1 MLKQASIYLIAHGS
15 SALLGLLSVVL
26 FTRLLSP
33 AEYGIYI
40 VGMGVAGIV
49 SALLFTWV
57 RLSILRFE
65 SEGGSVDI
73 RRTALHA
80 YRLSLLAAPLAVIL
94 TVYATGQSFARAL
107 FPTFLAVA
115 LGLFEFNQEI
125 LRARQ
130 NSRAYLKAAIL
141 RAAATIGL
149 SLALI
154 SAGLG
159 GIGMMLGLAGAY
171 ALTALLFA
179 PRVWERPVR
188 PFDGEAFRQM
198 VRFGVPMA
206 LSGAVFALSAA
217 LDRLIVSGYLG
228 EAAAGVYGAS
238 ADLVRQIIIFPA
250 VAIASAVF
258 PIAIRSFAESGRE
271 AVDAHLVKS
280 LELLLSVVTPAVVGL
295 AIVAPNVAS
304 LILGPEFHETAARL
318 IPILVFAQLFQ
329 TISTQFVHVSFH
341 LAKKPQLMAVQG
353 AGNLAVN
360 VVAMV
365 VLVPRFHL
373 VGAAWAL
380 VLAEGAGLV
389 FGYLL
394 GLRAHPLP
402 LAPLPVLKVAGA
414 VAAMVLATTYVEWH
428 APTRPIWNL
437 TLTVAT
443 GIIVFAAVGFAV
455 NLADVRSSLVGKA
468 RRAVFTLSKKERAAR
483 LAAGA
488 N

>member
-1 MLKQASIYLIAHGS
+1 M
-15 SALLGLLSVVL
+15 
-26 FTRLLSP
+26 
-33 AEYGIYI
+33 
-40 VGMGVAGIV
+40 
-49 SALLFTWV
+49 
-57 RLSILRFE
+57 
-65 SEGGSVDI
+65 

-80 YRLSLLAAPLAVIL
+80 YRLSLLAAPLAVVV
-94 TVYATGQSFARAL
+94 TVYATGEYFTRAL
-107 FPTFLAVA
+107 FPTLLAVA

-130 NSRAYLKAAIL
+130 NTRGYL
-141 RAAATIGL
+141 RAALQRAAVTLGL

-159 GIGMMLGLAGAY
+159 GVGMMLGLAGAY

-188 PFDGEAFRQM
+188 PFDRKAFLQM

-238 ADLVRQIIIFPA
+238 ADLVRQILVFPA

-258 PIAIRSFAESGRE
+258 PMAIRSLTEGGRA
-271 AVDAHLVKS
+271 AVDAHLIKS
-280 LELLLSVVTPAVVGL
+280 AELLLAVVTPAAVGL

-304 LILGPEFHETAARL
+304 LILGSEFHDAAATL
-318 IPILVFAQLFQ
+318 IPILVFASLFQ

-341 LAKKPQLMAVQG
+341 LAKKPRLMAVQG

-380 VLAEGAGLV
+380 VLAEGAGVV

-394 GLRAHPLP
+394 GMRAHRLP
-402 LAPLPVLKVAGA
+402 LALLPFLKVAMA
-414 VAAMVLATTYVEWH
+414 VVAMALATTYVEWH

-443 GIIVFAAVGFAV
+443 GVIVYAAVAFAID
-455 NLADVRSSLVGKA
+455 LADVRSSLIGRA
-468 RRAVFTLSKKERAAR
+468 RRAVSRPGEKERAAE
-483 LAAGA
+483 LAA
-488 N
+488 